1 MFLNALCAS
10 YESLPRRR
18 QSSSGK
24 QHGPRDRSLITSQR
38 GGGGGRGRGFGGGR
52 GTILKQAP
60 FWEIIFS
67 LVRNM
72 RGAKFYHTATGA

>member
-38 GGGGGRGRGFGGGR
+38 GGGGGGGAVALEGGGV
-52 GTILKQAP
+52 Q
-60 FWEIIFS
+60 F
-67 LVRNM
+67 
-72 RGAKFYHTATGA
+72 